1 METSTWEA
9 PSPRIR
15 RTRRI
20 ADPLSPPSPHAP
32 GPESESGSASASED
46 RPGWWRR
53 HLHRI
58 FAFIARTY
66 YQVRVA
72 GAEVPGE
79 GPVLLVANHPN
90 SLMDPALVTV
100 AAGRPVRFLA
110 GAHLFRRRSI
120 AWAVRGSGAI
130 PVYRR
135 TEEPGEMGKNQASF
149 GAVRDAL
156 VGGSAVGVFPEGF
169 THSEPSLVPLKTGA
183 ARIALLAAGGLAARG
198 EEPAFPLLPVGITY
212 RGGKDRFRAEALAL
226 VGKPVRWADLAR
238 EVRGEPGAD
247 AVRELTQ
254 RIEASLARVTVN
266 LREWEDLP
274 LVETAEAVHEAEFG
288 RRRRRPSENPV
299 RWLARMRRTARAL
312 ELARERDEPE
322 TERLNTRLETHARI
336 LSSVGLRP
344 RDLHLRPR
352 SSVAVRWTLVNLA
365 FFGFALPLA
374 LVGTLVFW
382 LPWTVVRRSE
392 PRFRLTP
399 DRRATY
405 RVLAGTV
412 TCGTWVVL
420 LAALVLEFRG
430 WQPAMAL
437 LIILPLS
444 GFLTLRIRSRW
455 RSAISDLRRFLFLR
469 GRTDVR
475 AELLQAQRE
484 LAEAIRALQ
493 LRL

>member
-1 METSTWEA
+1 
-9 PSPRIR
+9 
-15 RTRRI
+15 
-20 ADPLSPPSPHAP
+20 
-32 GPESESGSASASED
+32 
-46 RPGWWRR
+46 
-53 HLHRI
+53 
-58 FAFIARTY
+58 
-66 YQVRVA
+66 V
-72 GAEVPGE
+72 E

-110 GAHLFRRRSI
+110 AAHLFRRRSI

-156 VGGSAVGVFPEGF
+156 LGASAVGVFPEGL

-183 ARIALLAAGGLAARG
+183 ARIALLAAGGLAAQGRD
-198 EEPAFPLLPVGITY
+198 PAFPILPVGITY

-226 VGKPVRWADLAR
+226 VGKPVRWGDLAR
-238 EVRGEPGAD
+238 SAGTEPDGE

-254 RIEASLARVTVN
+254 RIEASLGRVTVN

-274 LVETAEAVHEAEFG
+274 LVEMAEAVHEAEFG
-288 RRRRRPSENPV
+288 RRRRRPSGNPV

-312 ELARERDEPE
+312 ELTRELDDAETHRLHARLGE
-322 TERLNTRLETHARI
+322 HARI
-336 LSSVGLRP
+336 LSSLGLQP
-344 RDLHLRPR
+344 RDLRLRPR
-352 SSVAVRWTLVNLA
+352 SSVAVRWTLVNLI

-382 LPWTVVRRSE
+382 LPWTLVQRSE
-392 PRFRLTP
+392 PRFRLSP

-412 TCGTWVVL
+412 TCGAWVVL

-437 LIILPLS
+437 LLILPLS
-444 GFLTLRIRSRW
+444 GFLTLRIRTRW
-455 RSAISDLRRFLFLR
+455 RSAVADLRRFLFLR

-475 AELLQAQRE
+475 ADLLRTQRE
-484 LAEAIRALQ
+484 LAQAIRALQ
-493 LRL
+493 SRL

>member
-1 METSTWEA
+1 MTSDPEA
-9 PSPRIR
+9 AEGTAAS
-15 RTRRI
+15 
-20 ADPLSPPSPHAP
+20 SPPEQPSGAAR
-32 GPESESGSASASED
+32 GPAAED

-110 GAHLFRRRSI
+110 GAHLFRRRAL

-135 TEEPGEMGKNQASF
+135 TEEPGEMGKNMASF

-156 VGGSAVGVFPEGF
+156 AGGSAVGVFPEGF

-198 EEPAFPLLPVGITY
+198 EDPDFPLLPVGITY
-212 RGGKDRFRAEALAL
+212 RGGKDRFRAEALVL
-226 VGKPVRWADLAR
+226 VGKPVRWSDLAR
-238 EVRGEPGAD
+238 GARGEPEPE

-254 RIEASLARVTVN
+254 RIEASLGRVTVN
-266 LREWEDLP
+266 LRDWDDLP

-288 RRRRRPSENPV
+288 RRRRRRRTPSENPV
-299 RWLARMRRTARAL
+299 RWLARMRRTAQAL
-312 ELARERDEPE
+312 ELARERDDLE
-322 TERLNTRLETHARI
+322 TGRLHARLEEHARI
-336 LSSVGLRP
+336 LASVGLRP
-344 RDLHLRPR
+344 RDLHIRPR
-352 SSVAVRWTLVNLA
+352 SAVAVRWTLVNLV

-392 PRFRLTP
+392 PRFRLPP

-405 RVLAGTV
+405 RVLASTV
-412 TCGTWVVL
+412 TCGSWVVL

-437 LIILPLS
+437 LLILPLS

-455 RSAISDLRRFLFLR
+455 RSALFDLRRFLFLR

-475 AELLQAQRE
+475 AELLHAQRE

-493 LRL
+493 NRL